1 MLPAQFDYSV
11 AQTVDEAISL
21 LQKYGDD
28 AKLLAGGHS
37 LLPIMKLRL
46 AQPRHLV
53 DISRIPGLRG
63 VRREGD
69 VLVIGALTTHYELE
83 TSSLLQAHCPLVSQT
98 AREVGDTQV
107 RNRGT
112 IGGIVAHA
120 DPAADYPAMV
130 LALEAQLSVAGPR
143 GTRTVSALDFFHG
156 FYTTDLAPDEI
167 LTEVRVPVLGPGTGT
182 AYGKWTRRACD
193 FAVVGGAAAVGVAGG
208 PIRRAAVA
216 LTGVGD
222 KAVRASAVEQAL
234 SGRPATESSL
244 REAAQLAAEGLE
256 PPDDLNASADFRRH
270 LARVMTRRVLEK
282 ALQSAMSR

>member
-1 MLPAQFDYSV
+1 MIPAQFEYSV

-21 LQKYGDD
+21 LQKYGDE

-69 VLVIGALTTHYELE
+69 VLVIGALTTHHELE
-83 TSSLLQAHCPLVSQT
+83 TSSLLQEHCPLVSQT
-98 AREVGDTQV
+98 AREVGDTQI

-112 IGGIVAHA
+112 IGGSLAHA

-130 LALEAQLSVAGPR
+130 LALEAQLSVAGPQ
-143 GTRTVSALDFFHG
+143 GSRTVPALDFFHG

-167 LTEVRVPVLGPGTGT
+167 LTEIRVPVLGSGTGT

-193 FAVVGGAAAVGVAGG
+193 FAVVGVAAVVEVEQGT
-208 PIRRAAVA
+208 IRRAAVA
-216 LTGVGD
+216 LTGVGE

-234 SGRPATESSL
+234 SGRPATEDSL

-270 LARVMTRRVLEK
+270 LARVMTRRVLAQ
-282 ALQSAMSR
+282 ALQAAVS